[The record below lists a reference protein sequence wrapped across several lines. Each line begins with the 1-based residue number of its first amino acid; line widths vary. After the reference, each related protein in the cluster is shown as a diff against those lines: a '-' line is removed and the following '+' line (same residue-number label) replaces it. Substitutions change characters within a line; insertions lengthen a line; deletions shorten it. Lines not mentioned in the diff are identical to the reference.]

1 MLNRFDAVKSNK
13 YLWVSLAFI
22 LWLVFV
28 DRNDLIDQWSDY
40 KKVQSLKET
49 ERYYKKETQQLV
61 EQMNELNASAAS
73 KEKFAREKYRMKKED
88 EDLFVIV
95 PESDNLSPDEQP

>member
-1 MLNRFDAVKSNK
+1 MKHKFVAIKGNK
-13 YLWVSLAFI
+13 YLWISFVFI

-40 KKVQSLKET
+40 QKLNALKET
-49 ERYYKKETQQLV
+49 AVYYEEQTKQLK
-61 EQMNELNASAAS
+61 EQMNELMADAAS

-88 EDLFVIV
+88 EDLFVV
-95 PESDNLSPDEQP
+95 VTESDKDANNE